1 MVFYRKTAFTALI
14 FHKWPSLHCFLK
26 KMQLR
31 IVINGGFEQSC
42 TPDQKERSMKM
53 DPNYK
58 IHEITGETIVV
69 NQGGSQC
76 EHDTHHLT
84 GRIGTQ
90 ALSDVGGAGL
100 HGRGPQEC
108 W

>member
-1 MVFYRKTAFTALI
+1 
-14 FHKWPSLHCFLK
+14 
-26 KMQLR
+26 
-31 IVINGGFEQSC
+31 
-42 TPDQKERSMKM
+42 MKM
-53 DPNYK
+53 DPNCK
-58 IHEITGETIVV
+58 IHEIAGETIVV

-100 HGRGPQEC
+100 HGRGA
-108 W
+108 

>member
-1 MVFYRKTAFTALI
+1 M
-14 FHKWPSLHCFLK
+14 K
-26 KMQLR
+26 K
-31 IVINGGFEQSC
+31 
-42 TPDQKERSMKM
+42 
-53 DPNYK
+53 DPNCK
-58 IHEITGETIVV
+58 IHEIAGETIVV

-100 HGRGPQEC
+100 HGRGAARVLVDTYGIDPERALQDAERC
-108 W
+108 VLRWWNVE